1 MFYFY
6 LFVPIF
12 ALFYFALRGFIR
24 LDLKI
29 ALVVISFLC
38 SSITLFIYK
47 GLEGDEN
54 YKLINDKEILSRFIA
69 KQSLNQEQDALEVDR
84 IILTIASRDEVQA
97 GEIYLLAKRLKSINE
112 NILASQA
119 FEQLY
124 RNFPNELDGGVLA
137 EYAQTMFLKEERSF
151 NTKIEKVLEEALL
164 KSPDNPSAL
173 TLQGLKELENK
184 NIDLTIKLWTKA
196 LNFLENERDIS
207 ELKILIE
214 AVKKL
219 KNQ

>member
-1 MFYFY
+1 MIFTY
-6 LFVPIF
+6 LFIPLF
-12 ALFYFALRGFIR
+12 LLFYFALRGFTR

-29 ALVVISFLC
+29 PLFAVSFLC
-38 SSITLFIYK
+38 TLVTLFIYK
-47 GLEGDEN
+47 ELGGEETYSLV
-54 YKLINDKEILSRFIA
+54 NDNEILKRFIA
-69 KQSLNQEQDALEVDR
+69 DESENKETDAIEVGR
-84 IILTIASRDEVQA
+84 IIFEISNRKGVQA
-97 GEIYLLAKRLKSINE
+97 GEIYLLAKRLKDINE
-112 NILASQA
+112 NELASHA

-124 RNFPNELDGGVLA
+124 RIFKNELGGTVLT
-137 EYAQTMFLKEERSF
+137 EYAQVMFLKEERKF
-151 NTKIEKVLEEALL
+151 NNEIEKVLKEALM

-207 ELKILIE
+207 ELKVLIE
-214 AVKKL
+214 TVKKL

>member
-1 MFYFY
+1 MIFTY
-6 LFVPIF
+6 LFIPLF
-12 ALFYFALRGFIR
+12 LLFYFALRGFTR

-29 ALVVISFLC
+29 PLFAVSFLC
-38 SSITLFIYK
+38 TLVTLFIYK
-47 GLEGDEN
+47 ELGGEEIYSLV
-54 YKLINDKEILSRFIA
+54 NDNEILKRFIA
-69 KQSLNQEQDALEVDR
+69 EESENKEKDAIEVGR
-84 IILTIASRDEVQA
+84 IIFEISNRKGVQA
-97 GEIYLLAKRLKSINE
+97 GEIYLLAKRLKGINE
-112 NILASQA
+112 NELASHA

-124 RNFPNELDGGVLA
+124 RIFKNELGGTVLT
-137 EYAQTMFLKEERSF
+137 EYAQVMFLKEERKF
-151 NTKIEKVLEEALL
+151 NNEIEKVLKEALM

-207 ELKILIE
+207 ELKVLIE
-214 AVKKL
+214 TVKKL

>member
-1 MFYFY
+1 MIFIY
-6 LFVPIF
+6 LFIPLF
-12 ALFYFALRGFIR
+12 LLFYFTLRGFTR

-29 ALVVISFLC
+29 PLFAVSFLC
-38 SSITLFIYK
+38 TLFTLFIYK
-47 GLEGDEN
+47 ELGGEEIYSLV
-54 YKLINDKEILSRFIA
+54 NDNEILKRFIA
-69 KQSLNQEQDALEVDR
+69 EESENKEKDATEVGR
-84 IILTIASRDEVQA
+84 IIFEISNRKGVQA
-97 GEIYLLAKRLKSINE
+97 GEIYLLAKRLKDINE
-112 NILASQA
+112 NELASHA

-124 RNFPNELDGGVLA
+124 RIFKNELGGTVLT
-137 EYAQTMFLKEERSF
+137 EYAQVMFLKEERKF
-151 NTKIEKVLEEALL
+151 NNEIEKVLKEALM

-207 ELKILIE
+207 ELKVLIE
-214 AVKKL
+214 TVKKL

>member
-137 EYAQTMFLKEERSF
+137 EYAQTMFLKEERTF
-151 NTKIEKVLEEALL
+151 NSKIEAVLDEALL
-164 KSPDNPSAL
+164 KSPNNPSAL

>member
-1 MFYFY
+1 MIFIY
-6 LFVPIF
+6 LSIPLFL
-12 ALFYFALRGFIR
+12 LFYFTLRGFAR

-29 ALVVISFLC
+29 PLFTVSFLC
-38 SSITLFIYK
+38 TLITLFIYK
-47 GLEGDEN
+47 ELGGEETYSLV
-54 YKLINDKEILSRFIA
+54 NDKEILKRFIA
-69 KQSLNQEQDALEVDR
+69 DKSENKETDAIEVGR
-84 IILTIASRDEVQA
+84 IIFEISNKKGVQA
-97 GEIYLLAKRLKSINE
+97 GQIYLLAKRLKDVNE
-112 NILASQA
+112 NELAVRA

-124 RNFPNELDGGVLA
+124 RNFKNELGGTVLT
-137 EYAQTMFLKEERSF
+137 EYAQVMFLKEERTF
-151 NTKIEKVLEEALL
+151 NNQIEKVLKEALM

-184 NIDLTIKLWTKA
+184 NIDLTIKLWTRA

-214 AVKKL
+214 TVKKL

>member
-1 MFYFY
+1 MILIYLFIPLLLFFYFS
-6 LFVPIF
+6 
-12 ALFYFALRGFIR
+12 LRGFIR

-29 ALVVISFLC
+29 PLFAVSFLC
-38 SSITLFIYK
+38 TLFTLFIYK
-47 GLEGDEN
+47 ELGGEEIYSLV
-54 YKLINDKEILSRFIA
+54 NDNEILKRFIA
-69 KQSLNQEQDALEVDR
+69 EESENKEKDATEVGR
-84 IILTIASRDEVQA
+84 IIFEISNRKGVQA
-97 GEIYLLAKRLKSINE
+97 GEIYLLAKRLKDINE
-112 NILASQA
+112 NELASYA

-124 RNFPNELDGGVLA
+124 RNFKNELGGTVLT
-137 EYAQTMFLKEERSF
+137 EYVQVMFLKEERKF
-151 NTKIEKVLEEALL
+151 NNEIEKVLKEALM

-207 ELKILIE
+207 ELKVLIE
-214 AVKKL
+214 TVKKL

>member
-24 LDLKI
+24 LDFKI

-38 SSITLFIYK
+38 SSTTLFIYK

-69 KQSLNQEQDALEVDR
+69 KQSPNQEQDALEVDR
-84 IILTIASRDEVQA
+84 IILAIASREEVQA
-97 GEIYLLAKRLKSINE
+97 GEIYLLAKRLKGINE

-124 RNFPNELDGGVLA
+124 KNFPNELDGGVLA
-137 EYAQTMFLKEERSF
+137 EYAQTMFLKEERTF
-151 NTKIEKVLEEALL
+151 NSKIEAVLGEALL
-164 KSPDNPSAL
+164 KSPNNPSAL

-184 NIDLTIKLWTKA
+184 DIDLTIKLWTKA

-214 AVKKL
+214 TVKKL

>member
-1 MFYFY
+1 MIFIY
-6 LFVPIF
+6 LFIPLF
-12 ALFYFALRGFIR
+12 LLFYFTLRGFTR

-29 ALVVISFLC
+29 PLFAVSFLC
-38 SSITLFIYK
+38 TLITLFTYK
-47 GLEGDEN
+47 ELGGEETYL
-54 YKLINDKEILSRFIA
+54 LVNDNEILKRFIA
-69 KQSLNQEQDALEVDR
+69 DESKNKQTDAIEVGR
-84 IILTIASRDEVQA
+84 IILEISNKKEVQA
-97 GEIYLLAKRLKSINE
+97 GEIYLLAKRLKDINE
-112 NILASQA
+112 NELASDA

-124 RNFPNELDGGVLA
+124 RNFKNELGGTVLT
-137 EYAQTMFLKEERSF
+137 EYAQVMFLKEERTF
-151 NTKIEKVLEEALL
+151 NSEIEKVLQEALM

-207 ELKILIE
+207 ELKVLIQT
-214 AVKKL
+214 VKKL

>member
-1 MFYFY
+1 MIFIY
-6 LFVPIF
+6 LFIPLF
-12 ALFYFALRGFIR
+12 LLFYFALRGFTR

-29 ALVVISFLC
+29 PLFAVSFLC
-38 SSITLFIYK
+38 TLVTLFIYK
-47 GLEGDEN
+47 ELGGEETYSLV
-54 YKLINDKEILSRFIA
+54 NDNEIIKRFIA
-69 KQSLNQEQDALEVDR
+69 DESENKETDAIEVGR
-84 IILTIASRDEVQA
+84 IIFEISNRKGVQA
-97 GEIYLLAKRLKSINE
+97 GEIYLLAKRLKDINE
-112 NILASQA
+112 NELASHA

-124 RNFPNELDGGVLA
+124 RIFKNELGGTVLT
-137 EYAQTMFLKEERSF
+137 EYAQVMFLKEERKF
-151 NTKIEKVLEEALL
+151 NNEIEKVLKEALM

-214 AVKKL
+214 TVKKL

>member
-6 LFVPIF
+6 LFVPLF

-29 ALVVISFLC
+29 SLVVISLLC
-38 SSITLFIYK
+38 ASFSLFVYK
-47 GLEGDEN
+47 GLEGEEN
-54 YKLINDKEILSRFIA
+54 FKLVNDKEILNRFIA
-69 KQSLNQEQDALEVDR
+69 DQSLNKEQDALEVDR
-84 IILTIASRDEVQA
+84 IILEISSKDEVKA
-97 GEIYLLAKRLKSINE
+97 GEIYLLAKRLKGINE
-112 NILASQA
+112 NTLASLA

-124 RNFPNELDGGVLA
+124 RNFPNELGGSVLA
-137 EYAQTMFLKEERSF
+137 EYAQTMFLKEKRTF
-151 NTKIEKVLEEALL
+151 NSKIEEVLDEALL

-207 ELKILIE
+207 ELKVLIQT
-214 AVKKL
+214 VKKL

>member
-1 MFYFY
+1 MIYFY
-6 LFVPIF
+6 LFVPLF

-47 GLEGDEN
+47 ELEGDEN

-69 KQSLNQEQDALEVDR
+69 KQSPNQEQDALEVDR
-84 IILTIASRDEVQA
+84 IILAIASRDGVQA
-97 GEIYLLAKRLKSINE
+97 GEIYLLAKRLKGINE

-124 RNFPNELDGGVLA
+124 RNFLNELDGGVLA
-137 EYAQTMFLKEERSF
+137 EYAQTMFLKEERTF
-151 NTKIEKVLEEALL
+151 NSKIEAVLGEALL
-164 KSPDNPSAL
+164 KSPNNPSAL

-214 AVKKL
+214 TVKKL

>member
-47 GLEGDEN
+47 ELEGDEN

-69 KQSLNQEQDALEVDR
+69 KQSPNQEQDALEVGR
-84 IILTIASRDEVQA
+84 IILAIASREEVQA
-97 GEIYLLAKRLKSINE
+97 GEIYLLAKRLKGINE

-124 RNFPNELDGGVLA
+124 MNFPNELDGGVLA
-137 EYAQTMFLKEERSF
+137 EYAQTMFLKEERTF
-151 NTKIEKVLEEALL
+151 NSKIEAVLGEALL
-164 KSPDNPSAL
+164 KSPNNPSAL

-184 NIDLTIKLWTKA
+184 NIDLTIKLWTRA

-214 AVKKL
+214 TVKKL

>member
-6 LFVPIF
+6 LFVPLF
-12 ALFYFALRGFIR
+12 ALFYFSLRGFIR

-29 ALVVISFLC
+29 SLVVISLLC
-38 SSITLFIYK
+38 SSISLFVYK
-47 GLEGDEN
+47 GLGGEEN
-54 YKLINDKEILSRFIA
+54 FKLVNDKEILNRFIA
-69 KQSLNQEQDALEVDR
+69 DQSLNKEQDAQEVDR
-84 IILTIASRDEVQA
+84 IILEISSREGVEA
-97 GEIYLLAKRLKSINE
+97 GEIYLLAKRLKGINE
-112 NILASQA
+112 NNLASLA

-124 RNFPNELDGGVLA
+124 RNFPNELGGSVLA
-137 EYAQTMFLKEERSF
+137 EYAQTMFLKEKRTF
-151 NTKIEKVLEEALL
+151 NSKIEEVLDEALL

-207 ELKILIE
+207 ELKVLIQT
-214 AVKKL
+214 VKKL